1 MYKINNNQ
9 HDNSMIT
16 NYKVNKNELVLNIK
30 LEDFNLKKS
39 NITLFCQLINNLLI
53 TKKIRF
59 YGYKI
64 IIYVNGISIGY
75 FYLSKFYLKKLYIAK
90 HLVFIDNTNSY
101 FIPNKIIE
109 IKNNILR
116 ERDIVY

>member
-1 MYKINNNQ
+1 MHKINNNQ

-30 LEDFNLKKS
+30 LEDFNFKQS
-39 NITLFCQLINNLLI
+39 NITLFYQLINDLLI
-53 TKKIRF
+53 TQKIRF
-59 YGYKI
+59 YCYKI

-75 FYLSKFYLKKLYIAK
+75 FYLSKFYLKKLYIGK